1 MHLGFSNTR
10 MREGRS
16 LGRDA
21 GKIMFSNE
29 QLSSGIIR
37 INPQDDGNFVL
48 YDGNG
53 KNRALWCTRT
63 EGGRKAPEHYN
74 GKGHKLSDPLPVTNH
89 LIPGGMIGNGQL
101 LKSSNGRFMMR
112 MQKDG
117 NLVVYSGSNPIWAS
131 RTENKGCQPFR
142 LEMQHDSN
150 LCIYDGTGR
159 CTWASQ
165 THGCGRAG
173 AWVEMQVKLQI

>member
-1 MHLGFSNTR
+1 

-21 GKIMFSNE
+21 GKITCLAMNI
-29 QLSSGIIR
+29 LSSGIIR

-63 EGGRKAPEHYN
+63 EGGRNAPEHYH
-74 GKGHKLSDPLPVTNH
+74 GKGHNLSDPVPVTSY
-89 LIPGGMIGNGQL
+89 LKPGGKIENGQR
-101 LKSSNGRFMMR
+101 LKSDNGRFKMR
-112 MQKDG
+112 MQNDG
-117 NLVVYSGSNPIWAS
+117 NLVVYAGSTPIWAS
-131 RTENKGCQPFR
+131 RTQHKGCQPFR

-173 AWVEMQVKLQI
+173 AWVEMQVKFSKKSLVEV